1 MLIVEQEE
9 HDEQE
14 EQDKW
19 EVEEQEEAY
28 EEFEIWGGGNEG
40 IGLRQSRRG

>member
-1 MLIVEQEE
+1 MLIV
-9 HDEQE
+9 EQE

-28 EEFEIWGGGNEG
+28 EEFEMWGGE
-40 IGLRQSRRG
+40 